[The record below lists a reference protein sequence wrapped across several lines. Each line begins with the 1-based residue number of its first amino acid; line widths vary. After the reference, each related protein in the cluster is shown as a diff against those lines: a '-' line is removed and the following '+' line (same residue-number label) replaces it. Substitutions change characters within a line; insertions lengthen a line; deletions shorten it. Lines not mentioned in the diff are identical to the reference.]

1 MGTNMPISSPTTTLF
16 THMLDNQPKR
26 NNHKTYAAVTV
37 MLVPSDYCLQLT
49 VGSDWSAASRVPSE
63 SAVPHVQREPP
74 SAGDLPEHAQHPL
87 WRSLHC
93 GGTVGCDPGGGV
105 TPPLPPAVPGLGAT
119 WLKKVSMFMPVGPQH
134 LVMCLYLMLQCS

>member
-1 MGTNMPISSPTTTLF
+1 
-16 THMLDNQPKR
+16 MLDNQPKR

-105 TPPLPPAVPGLGAT
+105 TPPLPPAVPGLGA
-119 WLKKVSMFMPVGPQH
+119 LLQIH
-134 LVMCLYLMLQCS
+134 LVEKGKHVHACWSTTPGYVSLSHASMQLICVFVAAF